1 MIHDYI
7 PKGDITMKKTLAFCL
22 TLAMIFSL
30 SCGFLLRASA
40 DSRVGIYP
48 EKEYKYAEALS
59 KYGFGLESGAIEGD
73 VIFEELW
80 AYEYLDLTG
89 DTTVFKP
96 MGGYQQRPAE
106 DAVHTWSHIYIP
118 TPGAVLNASDPYNYC
133 CFGNVGYRFHPGL
146 GASPCLAFVVPFS
159 GEIDLDAAIAGY
171 GSANTRKDKPVS
183 YGCIIEVWV
192 NDAKV
197 WPAKGAPE
205 QRAWYY
211 GDEGTC
217 TIDIDGLM
225 VKKGDRVRITATCA
239 KDENGV
245 PDKSKKGMDFTMM
258 PVVTY
263 VRTDGGFPTVH
274 PQWNPPT
281 SLECVDLTSDG
292 FALKWSAAK
301 DAVSY
306 NVYAYTDDPISAV
319 KLNSTPVTDLSF
331 VATGLKPNATYFCYV
346 TTVVAS
352 GGESLPSDALSL
364 KTLAEEESSDTS
376 TNETTA
382 SSDLLVPTTSDAP
395 ETPAENSFPLWLV
408 AVGAVVLLAV
418 IVVVL
423 LCRKKK

>member
-22 TLAMIFSL
+22 TLAMILSL

-40 DSRVGIYP
+40 DSRVVSYLKQ
-48 EKEYKYAEALS
+48 ECKYAEALS
-59 KYGFGLESGAIEGD
+59 KYGVGLKSGAIEGD

-96 MGGYQQRPAE
+96 MGGYQQSPAE
-106 DAVHTWSHIYIP
+106 GAVHKWSNIYIP
-118 TPGAVLNASDPYNYC
+118 TPDAVLNDSDPYNYC
-133 CFGNVGYRFHPGL
+133 CFGNSGYRFHPGL
-146 GASPCLAFVVPFS
+146 GASPCLAFIVPVS

-192 NDAKV
+192 NNAKV
-197 WPAKGAPE
+197 WPAADAPE
-205 QRAWYY
+205 QRAWYS

-239 KDENGV
+239 KDEKGV
-245 PDKSKKGMDFTMM
+245 PDKSGKGMDFTMM

-263 VRTDGGFPTVH
+263 VRTDSGFPTVH

-281 SLECVDLTSDG
+281 SLECVDLTYDG

-306 NVYAYTDDPISAV
+306 NVYAYTDDPSSAV
-319 KLNSTPVTDLSF
+319 KLNSVPVTDLSF
-331 VATGLKPNATYFCYV
+331 VATGLKPNTTYFCYV
-346 TTVVAS
+346 TSVVAS
-352 GGESLPSDALSL
+352 GAESLPSDALSL
-364 KTLAEEESSDTS
+364 KTLAEESFDTS
-376 TNETTA
+376 TNETTT
-382 SSDLLVPTTSDAP
+382 SSDLLAPTTSDAP
-395 ETPAENSFPLWLV
+395 EPPAENAFPLWIV